1 MVPTSH
7 VRLVINNLSDSDF
20 YILNTNP
27 STLTNL
33 SSAEY
38 NVSTGNVSSV
48 QFCSLGNTT
57 LVVGNNYT
65 FTTSLSGTNADQY
78 MINYN
83 TLPAS
88 VNLELN
94 PAPSISPSFGGIT
107 FPNGTTNGSY
117 TILSNID
124 ATFYYYVRDPND
136 NYDPKD
142 PLNLT

>member
-1 MVPTSH
+1 MVPTSD
-7 VRLVINNLSDSDF
+7 VSLVINNLSDSDF

-65 FTTSLSGTNADQY
+65 FTTSLSGTNAKQY

-94 PAPSISPSFGGIT
+94 PAPSLNPSFGGIT
-107 FPNGTTNGSY
+107 FPNGTTNGTD

-124 ATFYYYVRDPND
+124 ATFYYYIRDPGD
-136 NYDPKD
+136 TYPPTD

>member
-1 MVPTSH
+1 MVPTSD
-7 VRLVINNLSDSDF
+7 VSLVINNLSDSDF

-65 FTTSLSGTNADQY
+65 FTTSLSGTNAKQY

-94 PAPSISPSFGGIT
+94 PAPTPDASFGVVT
-107 FPNGTTNGSY
+107 FPNGTTNGTD

-124 ATFYYYVRDPND
+124 AILYYYIRDPGD
-136 NYDPKD
+136 TYPPTD